1 MRLSYT
7 YGKSTYQKLSMAV
20 SFNKAFAIFKILLYF
35 VQSHSKIVA
44 TPARNFKELEK
55 LIELADPSS
64 KCTLIFNTT
73 KTIDLRSA
81 PFSCVINVDDKVSM
95 LTGGFKD
102 GELKKSTWLF
112 SSFDHQWSQG
122 PEMIVARDFHAC
134 NSFVHN
140 GDKILVVVGGS
151 ISRTIE
157 FLNYD
162 GSTNEW
168 IQGPSLPEYYNHHFH
183 RLVSYKDNIYYI
195 NTFDNVILLLECK
208 EAIDDCQWILLEQEK
223 FSRKNEF
230 AHDGEII
237 CVE

>member
-1 MRLSYT
+1 M
-7 YGKSTYQKLSMAV
+7 
-20 SFNKAFAIFKILLYF
+20 
-35 VQSHSKIVA
+35 
-44 TPARNFKELEK
+44 E
-55 LIELADPSS
+55 
-64 KCTLIFNTT
+64 
-73 KTIDLRSA
+73 
-81 PFSCVINVDDKVSM
+81 
-95 LTGGFKD
+95 
-102 GELKKSTWLF
+102 
-112 SSFDHQWSQG
+112 
-122 PEMIVARDFHAC
+122 
-134 NSFVHN
+134 VH
-140 GDKILVVVGGS
+140 

-162 GSTNEW
+162 GLTKEW

-183 RLVSYKDNIYYI
+183 HLVSYKDNIYYI